1 MSTTTNTP
9 LTERIALFEQAATYV
24 LETLAE
30 VSPTDLDRPTP
41 CEGWDV
47 RAVVLHLA
55 DVADAV
61 IDLTATGELA
71 MPTPRGMDTPNPV
84 AVARQRIRALEE
96 RLTTLSARA
105 EQVDVLLAAAQG
117 GANEL
122 ATHGWDLA
130 TALGSARP
138 IPDDTATALL
148 ALVEGNLDDAARGT
162 NFAPVVPIPPPPPRA
177 TVSWPTSAGAHPDNA
192 RPPTAA
198 EAPDSTS

>member
-1 MSTTTNTP
+1 MSTTTSTP

-84 AVARQRIRALEE
+84 AVARERIHALED
-96 RLTTLSARA
+96 RLTTLSARG
-105 EQVDVLLAAAQG
+105 EQVDLLFAAAQG
-117 GANEL
+117 GANEF
-122 ATHGWDLA
+122 AAHGWDLA

-138 IPDDTATALL
+138 IPDATATALL
-148 ALVEGNLDDAARGT
+148 TLVDGNLDDATRGT
-162 NFAPVVPIPPPPPRA
+162 NFAPAVSVPAAA
-177 TVSWPTSAGAHPDNA
+177 TPSDRFVAYLGR
-192 RPPTAA
+192 RP
-198 EAPDSTS
+198 S